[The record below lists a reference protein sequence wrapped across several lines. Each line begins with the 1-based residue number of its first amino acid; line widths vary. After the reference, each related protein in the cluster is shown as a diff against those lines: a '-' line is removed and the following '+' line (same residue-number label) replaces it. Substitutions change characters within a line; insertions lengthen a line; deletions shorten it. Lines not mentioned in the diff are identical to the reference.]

1 MPEVLLEKAK
11 LPFLL
16 AWCLCRDQ
24 IGLKGNSILD
34 QVIMVMQVITV
45 ACDDGL
51 TSIKTHTRHAASHAA
66 APGIKLGSSHGS
78 RVGPIG

>member
-16 AWCLCRDQ
+16 AWCLRRDE

-45 ACDDGL
+45 ACDDGS
-51 TSIKTHTRHAASHAA
+51 TGIITHTRHAASHAA
-66 APGIKLGSSHGS
+66 APSIKLGSSHGS